1 MLQFTFGGSSSSSMV
16 STTSAS
22 SASSSLDG
30 AVDDNK
36 PNSLYG
42 GSATSDSAADLFASY
57 GNIPMQVL
65 ARRTSSLSSDQQLDY
80 RRLIVEDEDVEDND
94 EYDSLALRAAAGSA
108 TISRWEKNSGGV
120 FDDASLLECAEPGG
134 GGGVGSSGGAGRRY
148 HRRRSRLAYQYH
160 HHRAMGEEDGRQRDA
175 ALQAAADL
183 QREVFPLGVPSQG
196 VLKAGRRHISA
207 SLMFAAAGC
216 ERRPWRGFIVD
227 DVLYVCATEFCGDG
241 HDFRTAVMALME
253 LAEGMLNCFS
263 VLVALPK
270 ASASASAAVSA
281 SADAASL
288 TRAFLYSGFELVSPM
303 LYQPSP
309 AYVLVGYDAM

>member
-94 EYDSLALRAAAGSA
+94 EYDSLYMMEDATAAAHNPFPA
-108 TISRWEKNSGGV
+108 
-120 FDDASLLECAEPGG
+120 ECCPGG

-227 DVLYVCATEFCGDG
+227 DVLYVCATEFCGD
-241 HDFRTAVMALME
+241 
-253 LAEGMLNCFS
+253 
-263 VLVALPK
+263 
-270 ASASASAAVSA
+270 ASAAVSA

>member
-1 MLQFTFGGSSSSSMV
+1 
-16 STTSAS
+16 
-22 SASSSLDG
+22 
-30 AVDDNK
+30 
-36 PNSLYG
+36 LYG

-94 EYDSLALRAAAGSA
+94 EYDSLYMMEDATAAAHNPFPA
-108 TISRWEKNSGGV
+108 
-120 FDDASLLECAEPGG
+120 ECCPGG